1 MLLSISSARHS
12 TCCSCFQAAYL
23 WSASH
28 QVRRA
33 RVLGQS
39 WRLFLRKDWDLSA
52 SVLTLQK
59 NLKNK
64 TCIALV
70 LEMLLFWL
78 ISAKWVYR
86 GRIIGSEAGGQAG
99 RDAHVTLIFSNAQDY
114 DQVPKKLHSEW
125 GGGWL
130 MCCSSNELPFCLGMD
145 MSGQVMGSGCSLR
158 PGTHSPVSKRL
169 CPVLLLSPLKCTG
182 NATELESWGWLGGWC
197 IWCPRSKWSLERRT
211 TYSPWRHSEKLWTN
225 ACKLGQW

>member
-1 MLLSISSARHS
+1 MLLSISSARHT

-39 WRLFLRKDWDLSA
+39 WRLFLGKDWDLSA

-64 TCIALV
+64 TCIALI

-99 RDAHVTLIFSNAQDY
+99 RDAHI
-114 DQVPKKLHSEW
+114 HSFFQMLKIMTRYLKNSTVNGVGDDWCAAVVMSYLSIYQGYEQAGHGEW
-125 GGGWL
+125 LFPTPWH
-130 MCCSSNELPFCLGMD
+130 SQPCL
-145 MSGQVMGSGCSLR
+145 
-158 PGTHSPVSKRL
+158 
-169 CPVLLLSPLKCTG
+169 
-182 NATELESWGWLGGWC
+182 
-197 IWCPRSKWSLERRT
+197 
-211 TYSPWRHSEKLWTN
+211 
-225 ACKLGQW
+225 

>member
-1 MLLSISSARHS
+1 MLLSISSARHT

-39 WRLFLRKDWDLSA
+39 WRLFLGKDWDLSA

-64 TCIALV
+64 KCIALI

-78 ISAKWVYR
+78 ISATWVYR

-99 RDAHVTLIFSNAQDY
+99 RDAHISLIFSNAQDY

-130 MCCSSNELPFCLGMD
+130 MCCSSNELPFCL
-145 MSGQVMGSGCSLR
+145 
-158 PGTHSPVSKRL
+158 PGIWAGR
-169 CPVLLLSPLKCTG
+169 
-182 NATELESWGWLGGWC
+182 SWGVVVPYALALTALSLKDYVQFCSSLPSNAAGMPQNWRVEGGWEAGVYGVQEVSGAWRGEQPTLLGGTVKNC
-197 IWCPRSKWSLERRT
+197 EPMPAS
-211 TYSPWRHSEKLWTN
+211 
-225 ACKLGQW
+225 